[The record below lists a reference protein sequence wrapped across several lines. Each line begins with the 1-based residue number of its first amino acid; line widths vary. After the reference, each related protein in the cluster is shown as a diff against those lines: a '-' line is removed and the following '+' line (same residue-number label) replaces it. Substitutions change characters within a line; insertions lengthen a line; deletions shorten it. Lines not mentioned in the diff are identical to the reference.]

1 MKKGILIMLL
11 SFVIINMQA
20 QKYYTKEGK
29 ITFSSDAPMEK
40 IEAQN
45 YKASTIFDYETG
57 AIEWAV
63 LIKAFEF
70 EKALM
75 QEHFNEN
82 YMESSKFPKA
92 KFKGKLKNIS
102 SLDLKTNGT
111 YKLDVSGELEIHG
124 VKNEVETVATFVV
137 NDNTI
142 TGTSELTVLV
152 ADYDIEIPAVVRD
165 NIAKEVK
172 VTIEANYQE
181 FNR

>member
-1 MKKGILIMLL
+1 
-11 SFVIINMQA
+11 
-20 QKYYTKEGK
+20 
-29 ITFSSDAPMEK
+29 
-40 IEAQN
+40 
-45 YKASTIFDYETG
+45 
-57 AIEWAV
+57 
-63 LIKAFEF
+63 
-70 EKALM
+70 
-75 QEHFNEN
+75 
-82 YMESSKFPKA
+82 MESSKFPKA

-124 VKNEVETVATFVV
+124 VKNEVETVATFIV

-142 TGTSELTVLV
+142 TGTSELTILV